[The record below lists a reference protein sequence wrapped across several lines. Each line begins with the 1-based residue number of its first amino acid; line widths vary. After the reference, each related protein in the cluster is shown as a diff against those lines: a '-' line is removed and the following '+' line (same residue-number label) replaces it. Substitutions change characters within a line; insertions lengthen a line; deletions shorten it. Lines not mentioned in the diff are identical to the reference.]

1 MSTMIDTDPVSRS
14 RNGIEHVNI
23 VDFLMEDPLADT
35 AARSALPASRPRSR
49 HEDPTG

>member
-1 MSTMIDTDPVSRS
+1 MIDTDPVSRS

-35 AARSALPASRPRSR
+35 ALSVASTANRSR
-49 HEDPTG
+49 SWRKDPTG

>member
-1 MSTMIDTDPVSRS
+1 MIDTGPVSRS

-35 AARSALPASRPRSR
+35 AVRSALPASRPRSR
-49 HEDPTG
+49 REDPTG

>member
-1 MSTMIDTDPVSRS
+1 MIDTDPVSRS

-35 AARSALPASRPRSR
+35 AARSVLPANRSR
-49 HEDPTG
+49 SRREDPTG